1 MAVLSGRG
9 GTVGRPKRCVVA
21 VLAVTITAAALIV
34 GAQDP
39 GSFEA
44 RAEFLLRRTDAGL
57 LPTSMMVAMLE
68 DPFPETRIF
77 AIRAVASSADPSQR
91 LLLWQY
97 LGDRDFR
104 VRYEVMIA
112 AGRLGADGRELA
124 FRGLGDGVP
133 KVRQAAA
140 WAASHGGPDGLPPL
154 MDRMVREPDLGVRAT
169 ALANLWRFDDAGWE
183 AFASA
188 AAADSEAGIR
198 RAAAYSLARSTRPA
212 ARPALRRLATDAVAV
227 IRASAMTGL
236 GRAPLTREDVAI
248 LSRAVGDEDPRVRAA
263 ACGALAAQPAPAV
276 SESAAASIVEMW
288 TPIEPH
294 VAVMAIRAAGA
305 RSEIGSPGD
314 LLELARTEEPWL
326 ASEAFAAAVRRGADG
341 AGKLGREWLSGGELW
356 RRRAVAAVAPL
367 LGRDVEAVVARDG
380 DAAVRLAWLE
390 PLDGPLVE
398 SRREVLEG
406 LVAGDPDPAVR
417 TAALNHLAEAGI
429 GGGLDELFDLA
440 ERWRS
445 DELPDARAAALT
457 AALAATDDNEQ
468 RAAVI
473 RRATRDADPTV
484 GVLVINA
491 ARSMG
496 LPATSHERELRHNRK
511 YYLDLVEWMQDRHW
525 LDVVTDRGTVRIR
538 LESLEAPLTSREIY
552 DLAAAGFYDDL
563 TFHRVVPNFV
573 VQGGDPRGDGWGGA
587 GILLPDEPAFRPF
600 DAGRVGIATSG
611 PNTGGGQLFITLAP
625 ADHLVGHYTNVGEV
639 VHGREILSRIRVGDR
654 IRRVEVASGDEP
666 PPPPPV
672 VLGEIDWP
680 QLETIDGWFE
690 EYQAARPDQQV
701 IAQLGAAVESYE
713 IVTVLGSWCH
723 DSQREVPRLVRVL
736 DELDA
741 PVFDHRMI
749 GVDRT
754 RRIDDAELAVD
765 AGVERTVDRVA
776 TIVVF
781 DGDGRELGRVVET
794 AEKPIEELLLEFIAP
809 AEGW

>member
-1 MAVLSGRG
+1 MSMPSGW
-9 GTVGRPKRCVVA
+9 
-21 VLAVTITAAALIV
+21 AVTIGRRNGFVIAGLAVAVTVTAFVV

-39 GSFEA
+39 GSFDA
-44 RAEFLLRRTDAGL
+44 RAEFLLRQTDAGL

-112 AGRLGADGRELA
+112 AGRLAADGQELA
-124 FRGLGDGVP
+124 FRGLGDGTP

-140 WAASHGGPDGLPPL
+140 WAASHGGPDGLTPL
-154 MDRMVREPDLGVRAT
+154 MDRMAREPDLGVRAT
-169 ALANLWRFDDAGWE
+169 AVANLWRFDDAGWE
-183 AFASA
+183 AHASA
-188 AAADSEAGIR
+188 AAADAEPGIR

-212 ARPALRRLATDAVAV
+212 ARPALRRLATDPVAV
-227 IRASAMTGL
+227 IRVSAMTGL
-236 GRAPLTREDVAI
+236 GRAPLTEDDVAI
-248 LSRAVGDEDPRVRAA
+248 LSRAVGDDDPRVRAA

-276 SESAAASIVEMW
+276 SESTAAAVVEMW
-288 TPIEPH
+288 TQIEPQ

-326 ASEAFAAAVRRGADG
+326 ASEAFAAAVRRGAEG
-341 AGKLGREWLSGGELW
+341 AAKLGREWLSGGELW

-367 LGRDVEAVVARDG
+367 LGRDVETAVARDG

-390 PLDGPLVE
+390 PLDSLLAA
-398 SRREVLEG
+398 SRREVLER
-406 LVAGDPDPAVR
+406 LVAEDPDPAVR
-417 TAALNHLAEAGI
+417 TAALNHLAEAGFA
-429 GGGLDELFDLA
+429 GGLNELLDLA
-440 ERWRS
+440 ERWQS
-445 DELPDARAAALT
+445 DEMPDARAAALT
-457 AALAATDDNEQ
+457 AALAATADNEQ
-468 RAAVI
+468 RADVI
-473 RRATRDADPTV
+473 RRATEDADPAV

-511 YYLDLVEWMQDRHW
+511 YYIDLVEWMQGRHW

-552 DLAAAGFYDDL
+552 DLAAAGFYDGL

-587 GILLPDEPAFRPF
+587 GFVLPDEPAFRPF
-600 DAGRVGIATSG
+600 DTGRVGIATSG
-611 PNTGGGQLFITLAP
+611 PNTGSGQFFITLAP

-639 VHGREILSRIRVGDR
+639 VHGRDVLPRIRVGDR
-654 IRRVEVASGDEP
+654 IRRIEVASGDEP
-666 PPPPPV
+666 PPPAPV
-672 VLGEIDWP
+672 LLGEIDWAR
-680 QLETIDGWFE
+680 LETIDGWFE
-690 EYQAARPDQQV
+690 EYETARPDQQIV
-701 IAQLGAAVESYE
+701 ARLGEAVGSYE
-713 IVTVLGSWCH
+713 IVTVLGTWCH

-754 RRIDDAELAVD
+754 RRIDDAELAAD

-781 DGDGRELGRVVET
+781 DGDGFELGRVVET
-794 AEKPIEELLLEFIAP
+794 AERPIEELLLEFIAP